1 MTLFLGF
8 AGGFAACWYMKD
20 YVLKWYHGAATFA
33 ANLEAKAA
41 ALKSLL

>member
-20 YVLKWYHGAATFA
+20 TLLKWYHGAANLA
-33 ANLEAKAA
+33 AKLEAKAA